1 MSQLGS
7 IFKFKILLKKLEKST
22 NNKERNEVQVIT
34 INSGLRDLKEEI
46 EDTSDQEEE
55 TENPNEVVNIVEI
68 ILEFN
73 RQQQGQD
80 LKILTPN

>member
-1 MSQLGS
+1 M
-7 IFKFKILLKKLEKST
+7 EKST
-22 NNKERNEVQVIT
+22 NNKERNKVQVIT

-46 EDTSDQEEE
+46 EDTSEQEEE
-55 TENPNEVVNIVEI
+55 TENPNEAVNIVEI
-68 ILEFN
+68 IFEFN

>member
-1 MSQLGS
+1 M
-7 IFKFKILLKKLEKST
+7 LKKLEKST

-46 EDTSDQEEE
+46 EGTSEQEEE
-55 TENPNEVVNIVEI
+55 SENPNEVVNIVEI
-68 ILEFN
+68 IFEFN

>member
-1 MSQLGS
+1 M
-7 IFKFKILLKKLEKST
+7 LKKLEKST

-46 EDTSDQEEE
+46 EDTSEQEEE

-73 RQQQGQD
+73 KQQQGQD

>member
-1 MSQLGS
+1 MLE
-7 IFKFKILLKKLEKST
+7 KLEKLT

-46 EDTSDQEEE
+46 VDTSEQEEE
-55 TENPNEVVNIVEI
+55 TESPNEVVNIVEI
-68 ILEFN
+68 IFEFN

>member
-1 MSQLGS
+1 M
-7 IFKFKILLKKLEKST
+7 LKKLEKST
-22 NNKERNEVQVIT
+22 NNKERNEVQVIK

-68 ILEFN
+68 IFEFN

>member
-1 MSQLGS
+1 M
-7 IFKFKILLKKLEKST
+7 LKKLEKST
-22 NNKERNEVQVIT
+22 NNKERNEVQVIK

-46 EDTSDQEEE
+46 EDTSEQEEE

>member
-1 MSQLGS
+1 M
-7 IFKFKILLKKLEKST
+7 
-22 NNKERNEVQVIT
+22 IT

-46 EDTSDQEEE
+46 EDTSEQEEE

-73 RQQQGQD
+73 KQQQGQD

>member
-1 MSQLGS
+1 M
-7 IFKFKILLKKLEKST
+7 LKKLEKST
-22 NNKERNEVQVIT
+22 NNKERNEVQVIK

-46 EDTSDQEEE
+46 EDTSEQEEE

-68 ILEFN
+68 IFEFN

>member
-1 MSQLGS
+1 M
-7 IFKFKILLKKLEKST
+7 LKKLEKST

-46 EDTSDQEEE
+46 EGTSEQEEE

-68 ILEFN
+68 IFEFN
-73 RQQQGQD
+73 RQKQGQD

>member
-1 MSQLGS
+1 M
-7 IFKFKILLKKLEKST
+7 LKKLEKST
-22 NNKERNEVQVIT
+22 NNKERNEDQVIK

-68 ILEFN
+68 IFEFN

>member
-1 MSQLGS
+1 MLE
-7 IFKFKILLKKLEKST
+7 KLEKST

-46 EDTSDQEEE
+46 VDTSEQEEE

-68 ILEFN
+68 IFEFN

>member
-1 MSQLGS
+1 M
-7 IFKFKILLKKLEKST
+7 LKKLEKST

-46 EDTSDQEEE
+46 EDTSEQEEE

>member
-1 MSQLGS
+1 M
-7 IFKFKILLKKLEKST
+7 LKKLEKST

-46 EDTSDQEEE
+46 EDTSEQEEE

-80 LKILTPN
+80 LKILAPN

>member
-1 MSQLGS
+1 M
-7 IFKFKILLKKLEKST
+7 LKKLEKST
-22 NNKERNEVQVIT
+22 NNKERNEVQVIK
-34 INSGLRDLKEEI
+34 INSRLRDLKEEI
-46 EDTSDQEEE
+46 EDTSEQEEE

-68 ILEFN
+68 IFEFN

>member
-1 MSQLGS
+1 M
-7 IFKFKILLKKLEKST
+7 LKKLEKST

-46 EDTSDQEEE
+46 EDTSEQEEE
-55 TENPNEVVNIVEI
+55 TENPNDVVNIVEI

>member
-1 MSQLGS
+1 M
-7 IFKFKILLKKLEKST
+7 LKKLEKST
-22 NNKERNEVQVIT
+22 NNKERNEVQVIK

-55 TENPNEVVNIVEI
+55 TESPNEVVNIVEI
-68 ILEFN
+68 IFEFN

>member
-1 MSQLGS
+1 M
-7 IFKFKILLKKLEKST
+7 LKKLEKST
-22 NNKERNEVQVIT
+22 NNKERNKVQVIT
-34 INSGLRDLKEEI
+34 IKSGLRDLKEEI
-46 EDTSDQEEE
+46 EDTSEQEEE

-68 ILEFN
+68 IFEFN

>member
-1 MSQLGS
+1 M
-7 IFKFKILLKKLEKST
+7 EKST
-22 NNKERNEVQVIT
+22 NNKERNEVQVIK

-68 ILEFN
+68 IFEFN